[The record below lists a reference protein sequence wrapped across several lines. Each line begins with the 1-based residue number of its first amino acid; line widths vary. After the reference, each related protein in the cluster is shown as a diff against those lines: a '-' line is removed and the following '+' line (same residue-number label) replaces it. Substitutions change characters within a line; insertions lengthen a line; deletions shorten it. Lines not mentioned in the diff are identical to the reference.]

1 MYKLILTIALVSFFL
16 VGCGPENANDNSGVP
31 TGVPTREADG
41 AAQKDYHVILQSYES
56 DKEKLAIKTVRE
68 VTGLGLADAKNL
80 VDNVPSTLK
89 SDLTL
94 EEAAILVDRLADSVL
109 KVKMERQ

>member
-1 MYKLILTIALVSFFL
+1 MHRLILTLALAAFFL
-16 VGCGPENANDNSGVP
+16 VGCEPENGNQKESVP
-31 TGVPTREADG
+31 AREADG
-41 AAQKDYHVILQSYES
+41 AAKKDYRVILQSYS
-56 DKEKLAIKTVRE
+56 NDNKRMAIKVVRE

-109 KVKMERQ
+109 KVKMERR